1 MYALAIFAKK
11 MDERR
16 SEEISFMKFVISV
29 LFVLPGGK
37 FLTQW

>member
-1 MYALAIFAKK
+1 MYALAIFDKK
-11 MDERR
+11 NGLKR

-29 LFVLPGGK
+29 LFVLQGGK